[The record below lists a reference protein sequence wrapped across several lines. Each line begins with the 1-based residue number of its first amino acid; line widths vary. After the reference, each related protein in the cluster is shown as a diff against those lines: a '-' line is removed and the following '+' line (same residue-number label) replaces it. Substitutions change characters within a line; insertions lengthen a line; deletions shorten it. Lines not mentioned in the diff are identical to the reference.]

1 MISLVSR
8 KKKHIS
14 KVRNHILT
22 LHNKAARLNNGCHL
36 LNDDEFNL
44 ISEKLKA
51 ISLRKYQLRKHLNL
65 LLF

>member
-36 LNDDEFNL
+36 LDDDEFNL